1 MVPSTQ
7 NETIQAAGYPP
18 GGGGYGPPP
27 DGGGYGPP
35 PGGGGYGPPPG
46 GGGYGPP
53 PGGGGYGPPPGGG
66 GYGPPPGGGGPA
78 DPVGPT
84 QAATGYG
91 GPIQATS
98 MGGGGAPPKKKGGA
112 GLIIG
117 LVVVLLVLG
126 GGAAAAWMWLR
137 STGPELAK
145 YVPKDAEV
153 YVEVPSFTKALV
165 SFVDMDPIDKA
176 ALDPDKRSGEMYKGF
191 AKAFDLK
198 EEDAKAFFT
207 DMTGVAFAG
216 RDLDDEAH
224 GAMLIGFGSSGA
236 VEKFLKSERLAKDEK
251 VGSGMAYHIE
261 KRDEEDT
268 EDMKWSE
275 RAFSELSHEGEK
287 SVFVWFADQKLLV
300 IGDTDYVE
308 DISKVMGGSKE
319 SLKSGNDA
327 FKSAKWPSGST
338 MIAWVDSKVV
348 DDDDIKKDFMDGV
361 GPFLGSMR
369 FVDAGMV
376 TTLSGELKGKKLPD
390 DKSIE
395 KASTLELPN
404 KVPADTLAYLAF
416 STKTGMTGE
425 EAQKQIIKNLEEEDE
440 DAAEKFEEAMEQ
452 SKEKLGLDIKTFYDL
467 LGDEAILAVTVDD
480 DLDFEMIEK
489 KDKEALE
496 HVGVVFALQIKDE
509 AKAKKVVKKAQEELE
524 ELGKMMKAEI
534 SDKDGGFMVEPEDDS
549 VPVIGSLTFQGKYL
563 VLAIGEK
570 KRHNAMVDAINGK
583 GKTLGDD
590 KAHQKALKAFDGKP
604 HMLFWM
610 DSGRINKSMLDDAEG
625 LEDMMKEQGIPLK
638 AFRLTGDDRMTTAMA
653 VRLEANKGVWSYQV
667 EGLNL
672 PALAPAGMLANM
684 KKMAGGGGGSDDDS
698 PSAGG
703 GSGSGGGSGGKI
715 GIAECDEYVSLVE
728 NCKNKMV
735 RDAMKDSLPKM
746 IDTWKQGAAHAAAR
760 GPLAD
765 GCKQAIKGIEAQC
778 R

>member
-1 MVPSTQ
+1 M
-7 NETIQAAGYPP
+7 
-18 GGGGYGPPP
+18 
-27 DGGGYGPP
+27 
-35 PGGGGYGPPPG
+35 
-46 GGGYGPP
+46 
-53 PGGGGYGPPPGGG
+53 
-66 GYGPPPGGGGPA
+66 

-91 GPIQATS
+91 GGPIQATA
-98 MGGGGAPPKKKGGA
+98 MGGGGGAPAKKKGGA

-117 LVVVLLVLG
+117 LVVALLVLG

-137 STGPELAK
+137 SSGPELAK

-165 SFVDMDPIDKA
+165 SFVDMDPIDKS
-176 ALDPDKRSGEMYKGF
+176 ALDPDKRSGELYKGF

-198 EEDAKAFFT
+198 EDDAKAFFT

-268 EDMKWSE
+268 KDMKWAE
-275 RAFSELSHEGEK
+275 RAFSELSHSGEK

-308 DISKVMGGSKE
+308 DISKVLGGKKD

-327 FKSAKWPSGST
+327 FKSAKWPSGSA

-348 DDDDIKKDFMDGV
+348 DDDDIKKDFMNGV

-395 KASTLELPN
+395 KPSTLELPN

-425 EAQKQIIKNLEEEDE
+425 EAQKQIIKNLEAEDE
-440 DAAEKFEEAMEQ
+440 KAAEKFEEAMEQ

-480 DLDFEMIEK
+480 DLDFAMIEK

-534 SDKDGGFMVEPEDDS
+534 SDKDGGFMVEPRGRLGAGHRLAHLPGQVPRPRHRREEAPQRDGRCHQRQGQDARRRQGAPEGAQSLRRQAPHAVLDGQRPHQQVDARRRRGPRRHDEGAGHPPEGLPPHGRRPHDDRDGRAPRGEQGRVELPDRGAQPARARTCGHARQHEEDGRRRRWLRRRLAERGRWLGLGRRQRRQDRHRRVRRVHNDGRELQEQDDPRLDEAEPAQDGRRLEGS
-549 VPVIGSLTFQGKYL
+549 GEVPVGAPHRGRRLQAGHQGPR
-563 VLAIGEK
+563 G
-570 KRHNAMVDAINGK
+570 
-583 GKTLGDD
+583 
-590 KAHQKALKAFDGKP
+590 
-604 HMLFWM
+604 
-610 DSGRINKSMLDDAEG
+610 
-625 LEDMMKEQGIPLK
+625 
-638 AFRLTGDDRMTTAMA
+638 A
-653 VRLEANKGVWSYQV
+653 VQV
-667 EGLNL
+667 
-672 PALAPAGMLANM
+672 
-684 KKMAGGGGGSDDDS
+684 K
-698 PSAGG
+698 
-703 GSGSGGGSGGKI
+703 
-715 GIAECDEYVSLVE
+715 
-728 NCKNKMV
+728 
-735 RDAMKDSLPKM
+735 
-746 IDTWKQGAAHAAAR
+746 HASR
-760 GPLAD
+760 
-765 GCKQAIKGIEAQC
+765 
-778 R
+778 RS

>member
-7 NETIQAAGYPP
+7 SDTIQAAGYPP
-18 GGGGYGPPP
+18 G
-27 DGGGYGPP
+27 GGGYGPP

-78 DPVGPT
+78 DPAGPT
-84 QAATGYG
+84 QAATGPYG
-91 GPIQATS
+91 HAGPVQATA
-98 MGGGGAPPKKKGGA
+98 MGGGGGGAPAKKKGGA
-112 GLIIG
+112 GLVIG
-117 LVVVLLVLG
+117 LVVALLVLG
-126 GGAAAAWMWLR
+126 GGAAAAWFWLR
-137 STGPELAK
+137 SSGPELAK

-176 ALDPDKRSGEMYKGF
+176 ALDPDKRSGELYKGF

-198 EEDAKAFFT
+198 EDDAKAFFT
-207 DMTGVAFAG
+207 DMTGIAFAG

-224 GAMLIGFGSSGA
+224 GAMLIGFGSAGA
-236 VEKFLKSERLAKDEK
+236 VEKFLKSERLEKDEK
-251 VGSGMAYHIE
+251 VGGGMAYHIE
-261 KRDEEDT
+261 KRDDEDT
-268 EDMKWSE
+268 KDMKWAE
-275 RAFSELSHEGEK
+275 RAFSELSHSGEK

-308 DISKVMGGSKE
+308 DIGKVLGGSKE
-319 SLKSGNDA
+319 SLESGNDA
-327 FKSAKWPSGST
+327 FKSAKWPSGSA

-348 DDDDIKKDFMDGV
+348 DDDDVKKDFMDGV

-376 TTLSGELKGKKLPD
+376 MTLSGELKGKKLPD

-395 KASTLELPN
+395 KPSTLELPN
-404 KVPADTLAYLAF
+404 KLPADTLAYLAF

-425 EAQKQIIKNLEEEDE
+425 EAQKQILKNLEEEDE
-440 DAAEKFEEAMEQ
+440 KAAEQFEEAMEQ

-480 DLDFEMIEK
+480 DLDFAMIEK

-496 HVGVVFALQIKDE
+496 HLGVVFALQIKDE
-509 AKAKKVVKKAQEELE
+509 DKAKKVVKKAQEQLE
-524 ELGKMMKAEI
+524 ELGKMMKADI
-534 SDKDGGFMVEPEDDS
+534 SDKDGGFIVEPEDDS

-563 VLAIGEK
+563 VLAVGEK
-570 KRHNAMVDAINGK
+570 KRHDAMVGAINGK
-583 GKTLGDD
+583 GKTLADD

-684 KKMAGGGGGSDDDS
+684 KKMAGGGGFDEDA

-703 GSGSGGGSGGKI
+703 GSGGGSGGKI
-715 GIAECDEYVSLVE
+715 GIAECDEYVSMVE
-728 NCKNKMV
+728 NCKNKMI
-735 RDAMKDSLPKM
+735 RDSMKPNLPKM
-746 IDTWKQGAAHAAAR
+746 VDAWKEAAKYPSARDTVV
-760 GPLAD
+760 D
-765 GCKQAIKGIEAQC
+765 GCKQAIKGLEAQC